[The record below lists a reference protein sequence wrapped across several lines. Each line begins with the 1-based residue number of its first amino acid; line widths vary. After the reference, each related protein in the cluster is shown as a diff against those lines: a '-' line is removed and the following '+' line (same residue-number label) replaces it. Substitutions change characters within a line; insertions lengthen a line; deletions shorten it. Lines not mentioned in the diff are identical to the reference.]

1 MIKATIKSFKG
12 AEFKVNQNVFVWVGF
27 ACADTKEIVI
37 ATTCHATKQEAKD
50 NKLTKTD
57 KELALMLH
65 LQPQF
70 SVKVSELSMFTD
82 IDSLI
87 VSIQEKIIFA
97 IQNEVH
103 IATLE
108 IVS

>member
-12 AEFKVNQNVFVWVGF
+12 AEFKQNQNVFVWIGF
-27 ACADTKEIVI
+27 ACGDAKEIVI
-37 ATTCHATKQEAKD
+37 STTCHATRIEARD

-65 LQPQF
+65 LPPQF
-70 SVKVSELSMFTD
+70 AVKVTELSPFTD

-103 IATLE
+103 INTLE
-108 IVS
+108 IV

>member
-27 ACADTKEIVI
+27 ACADAKEIVI
-37 ATTCHATKQEAKD
+37 STTCHATKQEAKD

-65 LQPQF
+65 LPPQF
-70 SVKVSELSMFTD
+70 SVKTSDLTAFTN
-82 IDSLI
+82 IDTLL
-87 VSIQEKIIFA
+87 VAIQERINLLIK
-97 IQNEVH
+97 NESH

-108 IVS
+108 IV